1 MIRLTS
7 EFWVQA
13 YMRRL
18 DLENIPAF
26 VTTKGDVT
34 AGAVLI
40 KVNTLDGEAQAF
52 ERSFDLQTGQRAWI
66 GMAAG
71 VEAEVDMAIQRQ
83 KSFDPDIWVIEVE
96 DRQGRNFLDQPGLE

>member
-1 MIRLTS
+1 MTRLTS

-26 VTTKGDVT
+26 VTTKGDLT
-34 AGAVLI
+34 AGSVLI
-40 KVNTLDGEAQAF
+40 KMNTLDGDAQAF
-52 ERSFDLQTGQRAWI
+52 ERSFDLQTGQRAWM
-66 GMAAG
+66 GMAVG
-71 VEAEVDMAIQRQ
+71 CEAEVDMAIQRQ

-96 DRQGRNFLDQPGLE
+96 DMQGRHLLDQPGLE

>member
-1 MIRLTS
+1 MMRLTS

-26 VTTKGDVT
+26 VTTKGDLT
-34 AGAVLI
+34 AGAILI
-40 KVNTLDGEAQAF
+40 KLNTLDGNAQAF

-66 GMAAG
+66 VMIAG
-71 VEAEVDMAIQRQ
+71 AEAEVDAAIQRQ

-96 DRQGRNFLDQPGLE
+96 EKQGRHLLDQDGLA

>member
-26 VTTKGDVT
+26 VTTKGDLT
-34 AGAVLI
+34 AGSVLI
-40 KVNTLDGEAQAF
+40 KVNTLDGNAQAF

-66 GMAAG
+66 GVAVG
-71 VEAEVDMAIQRQ
+71 CEAEVDMAIRRQ
-83 KSFDPDIWVIEVE
+83 KSFDPDVWVIEVE
-96 DRQGRNFLDQPGLE
+96 DKQGRHLLDQPGLE

>member
-1 MIRLTS
+1 MTRLTS

-26 VTTKGDVT
+26 VTTKGDLT
-34 AGAVLI
+34 AGSVLI
-40 KVNTLDGEAQAF
+40 KVNTLDGDAQAF

-66 GMAAG
+66 GMAVG
-71 VEAEVDMAIQRQ
+71 CEAEVDMAIRRQ
-83 KSFDPDIWVIEVE
+83 KSFDPDVWVIEVE
-96 DRQGRNFLDQPGLE
+96 DKQGRHLLDQPGLS